1 MISIRLSR
9 IILQDCNIIIICNR
23 TIILNPINENAND
36 FDTVA
41 KRFFNQRNLQIIT
54 VNF

>member
-9 IILQDCNIIIICNR
+9 ILQDCNIIIICNR

-36 FDTVA
+36 FDTAA
-41 KRFFNQRNLQIIT
+41 KRFFNHGT
-54 VNF
+54 YK